1 MINYIERFQAIAVE
15 IKTYD
20 FLDLVEFKTYSPAT
34 NEIFTAVEAKIGAPL
49 AEPIRNFYGQTNG
62 LHLRWCI
69 KPDLSD
75 AKLEAISKEFD
86 DYDIELPEQREVPF
100 AQINLLPIEDS
111 FINTN
116 WEEVIVPLDDLT
128 FEFQGVTYPHGEFA
142 RRLKPFDLFS
152 DYYCMAFL
160 LEKEIGNPKVLLL
173 SDHYAEWYYSRITDF
188 ESYMQMLLASRG
200 IVHSRDKIYSEY
212 RGDLKPPL
220 ITGPDYWT
228 EEHIPKLFRKKK

>member
-1 MINYIERFQAIAVE
+1 IERFQAIVDE

-34 NEIFTAVEAKIGAPL
+34 SETFTNVETEIGSQLTES
-49 AEPIRNFYGQTNG
+49 IRNFYGQTNG
-62 LHLRWCI
+62 LHLRWRI

-75 AKLEAISKEFD
+75 AQLEVISKAFD
-86 DYDIELPEQREVPF
+86 DYGIELPEQREVPF

-128 FEFQGVTYPHGEFA
+128 FEFQEVTYPHDEFA
-142 RRLKPFDLFS
+142 RRLKPFDIFS

-160 LEKEIGNPKVLLL
+160 LEKGVGNPKVLLL
-173 SDHYAEWYYSRITDF
+173 SDYYAEWYYSRITDF

-200 IVHSRDKIYSEY
+200 IVRSRDKIYSEY

-220 ITGPDYWT
+220 ITGSDFWI
-228 EEHIPKLFRKKK
+228 ED